1 MVFNKFIIIY
11 ISLFNIIISLKLNV
25 NKKIFNTTQLLKYNS
40 LNDEYPSN
48 SHLIRSL
55 INLPIQ
61 QSELGL
67 YLVNITIGEPNQEFS
82 LILDSG
88 SSYIWVNDNKC
99 GTCKTKNKFISSK
112 SNTFI
117 RSKENIN
124 INFISGNIK
133 GNLCRDYFYF
143 NQNINTSFYFLLV
156 YESNIDFEI
165 DGIIGLSKGS
175 SNKKYSFLYQLKDKN
190 IMKHNIL
197 LYDLYNKSFYI
208 DEIPQI
214 YLEQKSVSCENKEDK
229 TNFWKCDINSIKV
242 DDILIMME
250 SEIIFDSGT
259 NGIVF
264 PIKYKEYFEN
274 VIKNNQILQK
284 GGCNLKYFDNERIYQ
299 IICDHSIEYIDFE
312 NTENF
317 LEFYFD
323 KGKNNFVFVKLS
335 DLYNEN
341 DKSFYL
347 YIFERKSEI
356 LLGSPFFEKY
366 PVLFNMDDNIIN
378 IFGVGNDLYKYK
390 INYDYKIENIQI
402 IMIIVIFILITL
414 ILVRAQFIYRKRKNY
429 NKIEFFVEEGAK
441 II

>member
-1 MVFNKFIIIY
+1 MAFNKFIIIY

-25 NKKIFNTTQLLKYNS
+25 NKKIFNISQLFKYN
-40 LNDEYPSN
+40 LLDDEHPSN

-67 YLVNITIGEPNQEFS
+67 YLINITIGEPTQEFS

-88 SSYIWVNDNKC
+88 SSYIWVNDNNC
-99 GTCKTKNKFISSK
+99 NACKSKNKFISSK
-112 SNTFI
+112 SNTFAK
-117 RSKENIN
+117 SKENIN
-124 INFISGNIK
+124 MNFISGNIK

-143 NQNINTSFYFLLV
+143 NSNINTSFYFLLV
-156 YESNIDFEI
+156 YESNIGFEI

-175 SNKKYSFLYQLKDKN
+175 YNKKYSFLNQLKDKK

-214 YLEQKSVSCENKEDK
+214 YLEQKSVSCKNKEDK
-229 TNFWKCDINSIKV
+229 TNFWKCDVNYLKV
-242 DDILIMME
+242 DDVVIRLE

-264 PIKYKEYFEN
+264 PIKYKDYFEN

-284 GGCNLKYFDNERIYQ
+284 GGCELKYFDNERIYQ
-299 IICDHSIEYIDFE
+299 IICEQSLENIDL
-312 NTENF
+312 NGTENF

-323 KGKNNFVFVKLS
+323 KGQKNFFSIKLT
-335 DLYNEN
+335 DLFNEN

-390 INYDYKIENIQI
+390 INYEYKIGNIQI
-402 IMIIVIFILITL
+402 VIIIVIFILIIL
-414 ILVRAQFIYRKRKNY
+414 ILVRAQCVYRKRKSY
-429 NKIEFFVEEGAK
+429 NKIEFLVEERN
-441 II
+441 